1 MKSVTIVADDRVGLL
16 ADISYLLGK
25 AKVNIESISVDV
37 VAKKAVIS
45 LIIKDPDRAKTV
57 LENAGFKVTESNSIV
72 IKLVDKP
79 GELSRITSMLAESGI
94 NIENVHIVSRDGSNT
109 ILSVVVDKPKKAV
122 KLLDEFLLNK
132 EQN

>member
-45 LIIKDPDRAKTV
+45 LTIKDSDKATSV
-57 LENAGFKVTESNSIV
+57 LQNAGFKVTESNSIV
-72 IKLVDKP
+72 VKLVDKP
-79 GELSRITSMLAESGI
+79 GELSRITAMLAESGI
-94 NIENVHIVSRDGSNT
+94 SIENVHIVSRDGSNT